1 MANLIREFR
10 TIKYEYFRKDFLS
23 QVWIRMS
30 KLTDSCVW
38 QVTKF
43 TSCFVNRFSS
53 LNIGFGV
60 VALRWMIIIDL
71 IRNVYLSL
79 LVWQAKADSDRIA
92 IRSRSNKTTEEKQL
106 LPHLSTLSFCALLL
120 MFMQT
125 QATERQSTV
134 TRFRLLYPRKPPKS
148 HGDYVVVP
156 NPIQITFY
164 CCPAHFI
171 CL

>member
-1 MANLIREFR
+1 
-10 TIKYEYFRKDFLS
+10 
-23 QVWIRMS
+23 MS

-71 IRNVYLSL
+71 IRSVYLSL
-79 LVWQAKADSDRIA
+79 LVWQAKAESDRIA

-156 NPIQITFY
+156 IPFKSLFTVVQPILSACKLLIQGDCHIY
-164 CCPAHFI
+164 DRQ
-171 CL
+171 